1 MSKTSNTVIFV
12 LLGTV
17 VNIVMIILLFI
28 LCIFIGSHIFDL
40 NNSSSSLPMIVLAS
54 SFVISLGGTLF
65 IYTKLVKW
73 ATVKFDLNDK
83 LSPLF
88 SKKRKR

>member
-17 VNIVMIILLFI
+17 VNIAMIILLFI

-65 IYTKLVKW
+65 IYTRLVKW